1 MERGGGTYSVKKII
15 STIKT
20 MTRYYILKPER
31 KRKGG
36 GKRKGGM
43 MRIRELI
50 TTISKPFQPKTGM
63 KTEGRIQDGAS
74 ERRGEQYGRKPTH
87 SSKKRNDMTT
97 SQRKSEQKRHDKQ
110 RRRISARSFVEPPGC
125 RRTLSSPRTQSAYQT
140 LLIRL
145 SIFLLH

>member
-1 MERGGGTYSVKKII
+1 
-15 STIKT
+15 

-36 GKRKGGM
+36 GKRKEGM
-43 MRIRELI
+43 LLIRELI

-74 ERRGEQYGRKPTH
+74 ERRGAVREKTNTVEQKA
-87 SSKKRNDMTT
+87 
-97 SQRKSEQKRHDKQ
+97 KRHDNLTTKI
-110 RRRISARSFVEPPGC
+110 RAEATRKAEKKNKRAFVEPPGC